1 MIATGCLSGLIAGLL
16 GVGGGVVMVPVLF
29 EVLPWIGVAEH
40 NRMHIAVGTSLAV
53 IVPTSLSSARSH
65 YAKGAVDLEILKR
78 FGVAVFIGVLV
89 GLIFTGKVRGE
100 VLTAV
105 FATIA
110 LLVAAQMLF
119 LPKGAV
125 IAQRM
130 PGTGGTAALGLFIG
144 WVSVCMGIGGGTVGV
159 PLMSLF
165 SVPIHR
171 AVATASILGVIIG
184 LPGLI
189 GFIYNGWGATS
200 LHDGFLGYV
209 YLLGAALLAPAATLM
224 APVGARIAHALPAR
238 TLKAC
243 FGGFLL
249 ITAIRMYSSL
259 L

>member
-1 MIATGCLSGLIAGLL
+1 MIAGLL

-29 EVLPWIGVAEH
+29 EVLPWLGVAEH
-40 NRMHIAVGTSLAV
+40 DRMHIAVGTSLAV
-53 IVPTSLSSARSH
+53 IIPTSLSSARSH
-65 YAKGAVDLEILKR
+65 YAKGAVDVDILKKL
-78 FGVAVFIGVLV
+78 GVAVFAGVLI
-89 GLIFTGKVRGE
+89 GLVFTGRVKGE

-110 LLVAAQMLF
+110 LLVAAQMLL

-125 IAQRM
+125 IAQKM
-130 PGTGGTAALGLFIG
+130 PGTFGSSALGLFIG

-189 GFIYNGWGATS
+189 GFVYNGWHATS
-200 LHDGFLGYV
+200 LSDGYLGYV

-224 APVGARIAHALPAR
+224 APVGAKVAHALPAR
-238 TLKAC
+238 ILKAC

-249 ITAIRMYSSL
+249 VTAVRMFSTL
-259 L
+259 F